1 MSPPPFSKFQLWLSI
16 CFLSSFEEY
25 SKEKLVLGDRTYDP
39 FDPEEFLKLLDED
52 SKRILKE
59 MTQLMDSYHFLLKAD
74 ERKTKISLGK
84 TMVQLAAFGLFT
96 YTDWSWKKR
105 RKKGGSNE
113 ATGI

>member
-1 MSPPPFSKFQLWLSI
+1 MKYKRELYCFPKEQEDSLQNQLS
-16 CFLSSFEEY
+16 
-25 SKEKLVLGDRTYDP
+25 LVVAAIALRGNSQLRN
-39 FDPEEFLKLLDED
+39 KVDEN

-105 RKKGGSNE
+105 RKNGDSIE
-113 ATGI
+113 AAGI